1 MKTLLFSCLCCGFL
15 SCSSSI
21 PSVRAPSSTTAPQE
35 YPLKPNMDIATQ
47 SQEDQKRLIQF
58 ADKNNLVSIS
68 IFCLSL
74 DK

>member
-1 MKTLLFSCLCCGFL
+1 MKTLLFSFLCCGFL

-21 PSVRAPSSTTAPQE
+21 PSVRDPLSATPSQE
-35 YPLKPNMDIATQ
+35 CHLKQGVDIATQ
-47 SQEDQKRLIQF
+47 SQEYEKRLIQF

-68 IFCLSL
+68 IFCLSP